1 MSSWGKVV
9 IDAPDWVDELALPG
23 GVFAPED
30 RMPFVIELA
39 RRNVVEQ
46 TGGPFGAAI
55 FESASGKLVAPG
67 VNRVVSV
74 AISFAHAEITAIGL
88 ANQQLGVFDLGGEG
102 LPDMELVASTE
113 PCALC
118 LGATVWSGVRKLV
131 TGARDEDARAIGFDE
146 GPKVADWQEAL
157 RTRGIAVEVD
167 VMRSEAVAVLDLYV
181 SSGAIIYN
189 GRNNA

>member
-1 MSSWGKVV
+1 MSSWGKVI
-9 IDAPDWVDELALPG
+9 IDAPDWVDKLAVPG
-23 GVFAPED
+23 SVFPEEE

-55 FESASGKLVAPG
+55 FETDSGRLIAPG
-67 VNRVVSV
+67 VNRVVPI

-102 LPDMELVASTE
+102 LPLMELVASTE

-146 GPKVADWQEAL
+146 GPKVADWQGAL
-157 RTRGIAVEVD
+157 TSRGIDVVVD
-167 VMRSEAVAVLDLYV
+167 VMRVEATAVLDLYAA
-181 SSGAIIYN
+181 SGAPIYN
-189 GRNNA
+189 GRSDA

>member
-1 MSSWGKVV
+1 MSSWGKVI
-9 IDAPDWVDELALPG
+9 IDAPDWVDELAVPG
-23 GVFAPED
+23 AVFSEEE

-46 TGGPFGAAI
+46 AGGPFGAAI
-55 FESASGKLVAPG
+55 FETDSGRLIAPG
-67 VNRVVSV
+67 VNRVVPI

-102 LPDMELVASTE
+102 LPLMELVASTE

-146 GPKVADWQEAL
+146 GPKVADWQGAL
-157 RTRGIAVEVD
+157 TSRGIEVVVD
-167 VMRSEAVAVLDLYV
+167 VMRAEAAAVLDLYV
-181 SSGAIIYN
+181 AVGAPIYN
-189 GRNNA
+189 GRSDA

>member
-1 MSSWGKVV
+1 MSSWGKVI
-9 IDAPDWVDELALPG
+9 IDAPDWVDKLAVPG
-23 GVFAPED
+23 SVFPEEE

-55 FESASGKLVAPG
+55 FETDSGRLIAPG
-67 VNRVVSV
+67 VNRVVPI

-102 LPDMELVASTE
+102 LPLMELVASTE

-118 LGATVWSGVRKLV
+118 LGATVWAGVRKLV

-146 GPKVADWQEAL
+146 GPKVADWQGAL
-157 RTRGIAVEVD
+157 TSRGIDVVVD
-167 VMRSEAVAVLDLYV
+167 VMRVEATAVLDLYAA
-181 SSGAIIYN
+181 SGAPIYN
-189 GRNNA
+189 GRSDA

>member
-1 MSSWGKVV
+1 MSSWGKVI
-9 IDAPDWVDELALPG
+9 IDAPDWVDELAVPG
-23 GVFAPED
+23 AVFSEQE

-55 FESASGKLVAPG
+55 FETDSGRLIAPG
-67 VNRVVSV
+67 VNRVVPI

-102 LPDMELVASTE
+102 LPLMELVASTE

-146 GPKVADWQEAL
+146 GPKVADWQGAL
-157 RTRGIAVEVD
+157 TSRGIEVVVD
-167 VMRSEAVAVLDLYV
+167 VMRAEAAAVLDLYV
-181 SSGAIIYN
+181 AVGAPIYN
-189 GRNNA
+189 GRSDA